1 MTDRSGRT
9 YEEYR
14 QLYWDEKARRKIA
27 EVKVA
32 NFESDAYVLSL
43 LTKLDELQTQLD
55 NHRKQADHWLTLLD
69 KAEAQLELERRMH
82 ERTTEHWLGLKAQL
96 ESIYDRFVDGN
107 CTETYINIAPLI
119 KAAIGEES

>member
-14 QLYWDEKARRKIA
+14 QLYWDERARRKIA

-43 LTKLDELQTQLD
+43 LTKLGELQAQLD
-55 NHRKQADHWLTLLD
+55 NQRKQTDHWLTLLD
-69 KAEAQLELERRMH
+69 KAEAQVDAITDRVSDARR
-82 ERTTEHWLGLKAQL
+82 EH
-96 ESIYDRFVDGN
+96 ITDGSDYSRGYN
-107 CTETYINIAPLI
+107 RGVNSVIDGVQ
-119 KAAIGEES
+119 AAIKGEES

>member
-69 KAEAQLELERRMH
+69 TAEAQLELERRMH

-119 KAAIGEES
+119 KAAIKGG